1 VPATDSTCAAIIPL
15 ARGRLASRTI
25 AVHRRDLPRVSSRRC
40 GGDSMTIETD
50 EKLAIDFLGCE
61 ASEHDGVVK
70 FSYVEPGSDRE
81 KECLAAL
88 CRLLR
93 GREPISTGLRWR
105 LATLFDAD
113 AEVEARQLV
122 FVRRRGGPHEPSDA
136 KSVMIASDVAAE
148 LSAGHK
154 LESAIAAAVQ
164 RYGVSRPTV
173 QRAWKAHRAAYE
185 KQR

>member
-1 VPATDSTCAAIIPL
+1 
-15 ARGRLASRTI
+15 
-25 AVHRRDLPRVSSRRC
+25 
-40 GGDSMTIETD
+40 MTIETD
-50 EKLAIDFLGCE
+50 EKLAIEFLGCE
-61 ASEHDGVVK
+61 ATEHDGVVE
-70 FSYVEPGSDRE
+70 FNYVEPNSDRE

-113 AEVEARQLV
+113 ADVEARQLV
-122 FVRRRGGPHEPSDA
+122 FVRRRGGPNEPSDA
-136 KSVMIASDVAAE
+136 RSVMIARDLATE
-148 LSAGHK
+148 LNAGHK

-173 QRAWKAHRAAYE
+173 QRAWKAHRAVFE
-185 KQR
+185 KPR